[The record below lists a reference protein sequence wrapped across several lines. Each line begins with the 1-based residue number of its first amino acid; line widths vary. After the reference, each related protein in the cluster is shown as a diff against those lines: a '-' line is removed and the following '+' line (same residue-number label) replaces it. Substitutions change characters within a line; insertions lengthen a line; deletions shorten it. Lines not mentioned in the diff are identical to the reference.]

1 MAELP
6 IDIERIVQEVLREL
20 RHALVPASPYD
31 SAGATAGLPSSAAD
45 ARVDKQTFQHATC
58 VTPLSPRGRG
68 QGEGDDQVKPTSSQS
83 SPLTP
88 NPSPTRGEGS
98 NQYTSKPQV
107 APPVQHGRL
116 TLAGRVVTL
125 SALDGRLAGIHQ
137 LVVAPQAIV
146 TPAVRDELRR
156 RNVALCFA
164 APPAN
169 GSPAS
174 ALLLALVVHAGA
186 SDAAQLVAALAGEP
200 VVVRQENL
208 DCVIA
213 ACERLAGVVAN
224 GRSLALLLTRHAA
237 AAICLAN
244 RHQGVRAVLAT
255 DVAPTA
261 ASIRAI
267 GANLLVA
274 DPVALGPARLKRI
287 VLDYCRAGARPC
299 PRVFQKELG

>member
-6 IDIERIVQEVLREL
+6 IDVERIVQEVLREL
-20 RHALVPASPYD
+20 RRALVPASAAVAAENAGHSSHPERSEGPPAATEILR
-31 SAGATAGLPSSAAD
+31 SAQNDTM
-45 ARVDKQTFQHATC
+45 
-58 VTPLSPRGRG
+58 
-68 QGEGDDQVKPTSSQS
+68 
-83 SPLTP
+83 
-88 NPSPTRGEGS
+88 
-98 NQYTSKPQV
+98 
-107 APPVQHGRL
+107 PVRHTGRL

-169 GSPAS
+169 GSPAA

-200 VVVRQENL
+200 MVVRQENL

-213 ACERLAGVVAN
+213 ACERLAGVVAD

-261 ASIRAI
+261 ASVAAI